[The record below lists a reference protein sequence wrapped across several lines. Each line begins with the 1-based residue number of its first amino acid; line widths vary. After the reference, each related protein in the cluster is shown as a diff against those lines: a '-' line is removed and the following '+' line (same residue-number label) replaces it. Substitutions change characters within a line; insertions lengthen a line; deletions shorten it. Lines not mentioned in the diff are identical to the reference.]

1 MIARATVVFL
11 SLLALPSPAQE
22 PVQPAPAAQ
31 APAQV
36 PAQAPAQAAL
46 PTYAR
51 AGSRGARL
59 RSLADEKG
67 HLLCDV
73 PAGAVLKLRGE
84 RAGWVQAEV
93 PGGFATWVAGQ
104 YLRETD
110 VPGTLELN
118 GDRVNMRPLP
128 QADNVN
134 NYPVGVLQR
143 GTRVQLIERARPEL
157 PLQSDWV
164 RIWTPEG
171 NAGWLRKAE
180 VEALEAGADGAQVWA
195 AAQAKG
201 THLPAPIFA
210 RPAQPGIAP
219 AALVP
224 GNGAP
229 APVAASAPAVAS
241 GAAQAPAAPG
251 EAELELANARTLLD
265 AARRAEQPDLAQVR
279 AAYERVIALDSRDGQ
294 PGQHALA
301 ARVDL
306 ENVRML
312 DSVAAMRAEM
322 EASKVRVAQELAVK
336 QQQVLRDAAAR
347 DPLAQAYSAHGTLA
361 RRTDA
366 AGNAQYWL
374 VQGPRDVCQL
384 ICTSGRYSL
393 ELYAGR
399 YLGVHAQA
407 GEMAGGAGAVG
418 AAAGQ
423 VDARRI
429 EVLRP

>member
-1 MIARATVVFL
+1 MIAPANVVFL
-11 SLLALPSPAQE
+11 SLLALPGRAQE

-31 APAQV
+31 V
-36 PAQAPAQAAL
+36 PAQAQAPADL
-46 PTYAR
+46 PSYAR

-73 PAGAVLKLRGE
+73 PAGTVLKLRGE
-84 RAGWVQAEV
+84 RAGWVQAEI
-93 PGGFATWVAGQ
+93 PGGFATWVSGQ
-104 YLRETD
+104 YLRETE

-134 NYPVGVLQR
+134 NFPVGVLQR
-143 GTRVQLIERARPEL
+143 GTRVQLIERARPDL
-157 PLQSDWV
+157 ALQSDWV

-195 AAQAKG
+195 AALAKG

-210 RPAQPGIAP
+210 RPAQPGAAP
-219 AALVP
+219 AAVVSGTSTP
-224 GNGAP
+224 APAVAAPAVAAGAAP
-229 APVAASAPAVAS
+229 APVAPS
-241 GAAQAPAAPG
+241 
-251 EAELELANARTLLD
+251 EAEIELANARTLLE
-265 AARRAEQPDLAQVR
+265 AARHAEQPDLALVR
-279 AAYERVIALDSRDGQ
+279 AAYERVIALDTRAGELGS
-294 PGQHALA
+294 HALA
-301 ARVDL
+301 ARVEL

-347 DPLAQAYSAHGTLA
+347 DPLALAYSAHGTLA

-366 AGNAQYWL
+366 AGNVQYWL
-374 VQGPRDVCQL
+374 VQGSRDVCQL
-384 ICTSGRYSL
+384 ICTTGRYSL
-393 ELYAGR
+393 ELYSGR
-399 YLGVHAQA
+399 YLGVHAQSGDKA
-407 GEMAGGAGAVG
+407 

-423 VDARRI
+423 TGAAAVQVVDAMRI